1 MDHHHLKKTDSKGFT
16 IIELLV
22 VVTLIGLIAAFTI
35 PDYSKAVSKSH
46 ERDLVLQGT
55 TLHGASLIY
64 QAQNGGYWVATNET
78 DLAVINSNL
87 NISLLAQDGST
98 FNYTSD
104 GSTFTFD
111 GSWGGFTV
119 RVTQAPLSGTNP
131 SCGGG
136 SCPSL

>member
-1 MDHHHLKKTDSKGFT
+1 MDLHHNNSRRQGFT

-35 PDYSKAVSKSH
+35 PDYSKAVDKSH
-46 ERDLVLQGT
+46 ERDLILQGT
-55 TLHGASLIY
+55 TVHGANLIY
-64 QAQNGGYWVATNET
+64 QAQNGGYWVAANET
-78 DLAVINSNL
+78 NLATINSNL

-98 FNYTSD
+98 FNYNSD

-119 RVTQAPLSGTNP
+119 RVTQAPLSATNP

-136 SCPSL
+136 TCPSL

>member
-1 MDHHHLKKTDSKGFT
+1 MHIQKNQGFT

-35 PDYSKAVSKSH
+35 PDYTKTVAKSH
-46 ERDLVLQGT
+46 ERDLILQAT
-55 TLHGASLIY
+55 TVHGANMIY
-64 QAQNGGYWVATNET
+64 QAQNGTYWVAANESNLGT
-78 DLAVINSNL
+78 INSSL
-87 NISLLAQDGST
+87 NISLMAQSSAT
-98 FNYTSD
+98 FNYNSD

-119 RVTQAPLSGTNP
+119 RVTQAALSGANP

-136 SCPSL
+136 TCPSL